1 MGCGMKVLFFIA
13 GLGLAVSSPAASA
26 QSLAGVTIGDS
37 ETKVMK
43 ALPGAINVPDEN
55 DQKVRV
61 IILGETTVE
70 LCKGKA
76 SYIEKTIGSTLTDC
90 LSLVE
95 RETSKRGEPTVD
107 SDIAKGSA
115 NAESWLF
122 STWMDHGSAFSV
134 QMHYSGGKHRVSSVM
149 AGSIHC

>member
-13 GLGLAVSSPAASA
+13 GLGLAISSPMASA
-26 QSLAGVTIGDS
+26 QSLVGVTIGDT

-43 ALPGAINVPDEN
+43 ALPGATNVPDEN
-55 DQKVRV
+55 NHNVRV
-61 IILGETTVE
+61 IFIGETIVE

-76 SYIEKTIGSTLTDC
+76 SLIEKTMGSTLTDY

-95 RETSKRGEPTVD
+95 RETSKRGKPTVD
-107 SDIAKGSA
+107 SKISKGSA

-122 STWMDHGSAFSV
+122 STWLDQGSAFTV
-134 QMHYSGGKHRVSSVM
+134 QMHYSDGKHRVSSVL
-149 AGSIHC
+149 AGKSQC